1 MCFHLSFVKRK
12 VAEFYHSIDRRRY
25 LVWLKWLFPENWWC
39 PCTKAPI
46 IFYPPA
52 CYNQYLRPCKRDSSE
67 DFEGS
72 CFVMASYED
81 LHRSKIWTFTL
92 FFCAISKERRY
103 MKGYLKER
111 MTYKRILEK
120 KRHLLTDNCELCD
133 KTWGAPVT
141 HQDELWCVHLVLR
154 FFIQSFIA
162 NTCIEQWRYLAG
174 PSSNSKLLFQL
185 FLGRL
190 KYG

>member
-1 MCFHLSFVKRK
+1 MTISGELMVYLYKSAHHILPTCLLQSISATLQTYRFHM
-12 VAEFYHSIDRRRY
+12 
-25 LVWLKWLFPENWWC
+25 
-39 PCTKAPI
+39 
-46 IFYPPA
+46 
-52 CYNQYLRPCKRDSSE
+52 RDSSE

-141 HQDELWCVHLVLR
+141 GQDELWCVNLVLR

-162 NTCIEQWRYLAG
+162 NTCLEQWRYLAR